1 MSHRSTHYWL
11 WFLFFGV
18 IAGAITYS
26 QHHMLDSESIWLL
39 VSGLLGL
46 VVGAKWL
53 SDGQLA
59 RPYDLVVGI
68 IFAAAG
74 AVGILHGFGANV
86 LPKSALN
93 GAITSTSFLGLSLAL
108 FPSLIHAVLGLQS
121 IRHGARSK

>member
-1 MSHRSTHYWL
+1 MPHRSTHYWL

-18 IAGAITYS
+18 IAGAITYT

-59 RPYDLVVGI
+59 RPYDVVVGL
-68 IFAAAG
+68 IFAVAG

-93 GAITSTSFLGLSLAL
+93 SAITSTSLLGLSLAL

>member
-1 MSHRSTHYWL
+1 MPHRSTHYWL

-26 QHHMLDSESIWLL
+26 QHRMLDSESIWLL

-59 RPYDLVVGI
+59 RPYDVVVGL
-68 IFAAAG
+68 IFSAAG
-74 AVGILHGFGANV
+74 VVGILHGFGATV

>member
-1 MSHRSTHYWL
+1 MPHRSTHYWL

-18 IAGAITYS
+18 IAGAITYT

-59 RPYDLVVGI
+59 RPYDVVVGL
-68 IFAAAG
+68 IFSAAG

-93 GAITSTSFLGLSLAL
+93 GAITSNSFLGLSLAL

>member
-1 MSHRSTHYWL
+1 MPHRSTHYWL

-18 IAGAITYS
+18 IAGAITYT

-59 RPYDLVVGI
+59 RPYDVVVGL
-68 IFAAAG
+68 IFVAAG

-93 GAITSTSFLGLSLAL
+93 GTITSTSFLGLSLAL

>member
-1 MSHRSTHYWL
+1 MPHRSTHYWL

-18 IAGAITYS
+18 IAGAITYT

-59 RPYDLVVGI
+59 RPYDVVVGL

-74 AVGILHGFGANV
+74 SVGMLHGFGANL

-93 GAITSTSFLGLSLAL
+93 SPLHSHHFLGLS
-108 FPSLIHAVLGLQS
+108 
-121 IRHGARSK
+121 

>member
-1 MSHRSTHYWL
+1 MQHRSTHYWL

-26 QHHMLDSESIWLL
+26 QHRMLDSESIWLL

-59 RPYDLVVGI
+59 RPYDVVVGL
-68 IFAAAG
+68 IFSAAG
-74 AVGILHGFGANV
+74 VVGILHGFGATV